1 MTIRPGYACWLSF
14 QRDGRMC
21 CGIVDHD
28 LVVRVLDKGMPP
40 IFRERTC
47 DRCISLA
54 SLGGFVY
61 VEPEAIT
68 TEDEL
73 RHWITRGV
81 AFTEQNVSTR
91 RRRSR

>member
-1 MTIRPGYACWLSF
+1 MAGCPAALSTTISSPEYSTKGYRQS
-14 QRDGRMC
+14 
-21 CGIVDHD
+21 
-28 LVVRVLDKGMPP
+28 
-40 IFRERTC
+40 FRERTC

-61 VEPEAIT
+61 MEPEAIT

-81 AFTEQNVSTR
+81 AFTEQNVSTS

>member
-1 MTIRPGYACWLSF
+1 
-14 QRDGRMC
+14 MC

-47 DRCISLA
+47 DRWISLA
-54 SLGGFVY
+54 SLRGFFY

-73 RHWITRGV
+73 RDWITRGV
-81 AFTEQNVSTR
+81 ALTE
-91 RRRSR
+91 